1 MGLRHGVPQLRST
14 RKKRVVLDTRRHL
27 KRFVVK
33 QTVQDLAA
41 TAAMVERNDF
51 SCIFDQEN
59 QFFHVKLDPEARK
72 YFGFALQNEKG
83 EEDYYCF
90 NIMVHGFAPEVAV
103 VTRAGS

>member
-1 MGLRHGVPQLRST
+1 M
-14 RKKRVVLDTRRHL
+14 
-27 KRFVVK
+27 K

-51 SCIFDQEN
+51 SCIFDLEN
-59 QFFHVKLDPEARK
+59 QFFHVKLDPEAR
-72 YFGFALQNEKG
+72 FALQNEKG

-90 NIMVHGFAPEVAV
+90 NIMVYGFAPAVAV